1 MLEKDV
7 KKALRTYLDKIG
19 AYQYWPVPMGYGAK
33 TVDVLVCYK
42 GKFYAIETKR
52 PGVKAPTMAQNIV
65 FSKIQNAG
73 GAVILENSIFLETTR
88 AVLGET

>member
-7 KKALRTYLDKIG
+7 KKALRTYLDKLG

-52 PGVKAPTMAQNIV
+52 PRINKPTDAQNIV

-73 GAVILENSIFLETTR
+73 GAVILENSVFLETTR
-88 AVLGET
+88 AVLGE

>member
-7 KKALRTYLDKIG
+7 KKALRIYLDKIG

-42 GKFYAIETKR
+42 GKFYAIEAKR
-52 PGVKAPTMAQNIV
+52 PGVKAPTKAQSIV
-65 FSKIQNAG
+65 LSKVQNAG
-73 GAVILENSIFLETTR
+73 GAVILENSVFLETTR
-88 AVLGET
+88 AVLGE